1 MCINTINSNIS
12 NRKRNS
18 LKAETEK
25 AIATTSTASAAT
37 TKSSKTASPA
47 LDVAQVEV
55 VVYSAAFVPVVVA
68 VSDAESVT
76 ATSTATIVQLA
87 AAGWHVCRR
96 HAGRRRVRVGRHAHL
111 ERARRPTR
119 SRPACPPQG
128 VFLYMAALWILK

>member
-25 AIATTSTASAAT
+25 AIATTSTASAGT

-76 ATSTATIVQLA
+76 AEAS
-87 AAGWHVCRR
+87 CD
-96 HAGRRRVRVGRHAHL
+96 
-111 ERARRPTR
+111 TR
-119 SRPACPPQG
+119 S
-128 VFLYMAALWILK
+128 ILCCVEIVGASAVQCRLILSHLTCCGSK

>member
-25 AIATTSTASAAT
+25 AIATTSTASAGT

-76 ATSTATIVQLA
+76 AEASCDTRSILCCVEIVGA
-87 AAGWHVCRR
+87 SV
-96 HAGRRRVRVGRHAHL
+96 GRRL
-111 ERARRPTR
+111 FLKN
-119 SRPACPPQG
+119 PPI
-128 VFLYMAALWILK
+128 FIASWI

>member
-25 AIATTSTASAAT
+25 AIATTSTASAGT

-47 LDVAQVEV
+47 LDVAHVEV
-55 VVYSAAFVPVVVA
+55 VFYSAAFVPVLVA

-76 ATSTATIVQLA
+76 ATSTAT
-87 AAGWHVCRR
+87 
-96 HAGRRRVRVGRHAHL
+96 
-111 ERARRPTR
+111 
-119 SRPACPPQG
+119 
-128 VFLYMAALWILK
+128 